1 MDAKATVRRFYEE
14 VVGRGSTAAAE
25 ELLSADLLDHGVPPM
40 FLPGRAGFLQF
51 AASLKT
57 AFPDLRVT
65 VEDLIAEGDQ
75 VAARVS
81 VRGTHKGVL
90 LGRLAATGRSATWA
104 GIDIFRLV
112 DGKIVE
118 RWNVRDLLSLL
129 QQLGVDVG
137 I

>member
-1 MDAKATVRRFYEE
+1 MDSKAIVRRFYEE
-14 VVGRGSTAAAE
+14 VVNHGNTAAAD
-25 ELLSADLLDHGVPPM
+25 ELLSADLLDHGVPAGFPH
-40 FLPGRAGFLQF
+40 GRVGFLQF
-51 AASLKT
+51 ATSLKA

-65 VEDLIAEGDQ
+65 IEDLIAEGDQ

-81 VRGTHKGVL
+81 VQGTHTGML
-90 LGRLAATGRSATWA
+90 FGRLRLA
-104 GIDIFRLV
+104 G
-112 DGKIVE
+112 GKVVE

>member
-104 GIDIFRLV
+104 
-112 DGKIVE
+112 
-118 RWNVRDLLSLL
+118 
-129 QQLGVDVG
+129 
-137 I
+137 

>member
-1 MDAKATVRRFYEE
+1 MDSKAIVRRFYEE
-14 VVGRGSTAAAE
+14 VVNHGNTAAAD
-25 ELLSADLLDHGVPPM
+25 ELLSADLLDHGVPAGFPH
-40 FLPGRAGFLQF
+40 GRVGFLQF
-51 AASLKT
+51 ATSLKA

-65 VEDLIAEGDQ
+65 IEDLIAEGDQ

-81 VRGTHKGVL
+81 VQGTHTGML
-90 LGRLAATGRSATWA
+90 FGRLAATGKSFHLD

-112 DGKIVE
+112 GGKVVE

>member
-40 FLPGRAGFLQF
+40 FPPGRAGFLQF

-104 GIDIFRLV
+104 GIDIFRLAG
-112 DGKIVE
+112 GKIVE